1 MDEIKLIK
9 EAQRGNVDAFADL
22 LYIYQNRLK
31 NTAFA
36 LCPEEVED
44 LLQETY
50 LAAFKSIR
58 RFRGRSSFYTW
69 IYRIMLNIAY
79 KKFKKNKKERL
90 LSERSK
96 ILSVNNDD
104 SYNTDI
110 KELVRNAISELPLHY
125 REIITLYY
133 FEEMSVEEIARHL
146 NINPGTVKSRLFTA
160 RTLLR
165 NIIEPK

>member
-9 EAQRGNVDAFADL
+9 EAQKGNVDAFADL
-22 LYIYQNRLK
+22 LDIYQNRLK